1 MKLDK
6 EGIAHEGV
14 NQFKQARKYLTVDR
28 KVKLILVPYRESKA
42 ITFWGEERI
51 EQAWFT

>member
-6 EGIAHEGV
+6 EGIAQEGV

-28 KVKLILVPYRESKA
+28 KVKLILAPNRESEA
-42 ITFWGEERI
+42 IPFWGKGE
-51 EQAWFT
+51 